1 MYVHNVCTNPWGPL
15 LTVFVE
21 RCGWLCVYVWP
32 MFWVGFIDYSV
43 YIWFGYFCT
52 LSLSLSLSFFYF
64 SPSLSLSF
72 FLSLSST
79 SSFSP
84 SLSLSLFLSLPPYF
98 SFLTPL
104 SLHLQPSSRLKQLP
118 PTEQIYDQLSPLT
131 PSPSPNA
138 TDIEVSGNATYV
150 LERLKGCLILT

>member
-1 MYVHNVCTNPWGPL
+1 MIWL
-15 LTVFVE
+15 L
-21 RCGWLCVYVWP
+21 LHSLSP
-32 MFWVGFIDYSV
+32 S
-43 YIWFGYFCT
+43 
-52 LSLSLSLSFFYF
+52 LSLSLPLSFFYF
-64 SPSLSLSF
+64 SPSLSLFLPLSF
-72 FLSLSST
+72 FYFFLL
-79 SSFSP
+79 
-84 SLSLSLFLSLPPYF
+84 SLSLSLSLSFSPYLPTSP
-98 SFLTPL
+98 SSPPPSI